1 MMDLLLHKADLLTM
15 NDYGG
20 TKTTKITA
28 SFSHL
33 NVNSKLWP
41 WISQLTVAE
50 LDVDCIL
57 IQSIHLKRTV
67 ISVNTLTRQTH
78 TLKPHRP
85 FFPSTYTLCH
95 SVKFLLIIVFNLQT
109 GLPGRIPT
117 SKASSQLEYNPL
129 LTNAAHATVVDRPL
143 P

>member
-57 IQSIHLKRTV
+57 IQQLHSSKTAQS
-67 ISVNTLTRQTH
+67 SVSTL
-78 TLKPHRP
+78 
-85 FFPSTYTLCH
+85 
-95 SVKFLLIIVFNLQT
+95 
-109 GLPGRIPT
+109 
-117 SKASSQLEYNPL
+117 
-129 LTNAAHATVVDRPL
+129 
-143 P
+143 